1 MPLDNFATKQ
11 EVQDLQRELAQ
22 IKQQNQEVIETLK
35 SLDTSVKQ
43 GYIKVRGGEDIPK
56 MSELTAEMNKY
67 ALYVKKRT
75 AQIDH
80 KLDQY
85 GNISQAVTD
94 ESNRIV
100 KPLVEK
106 YIHATDTKTAFELK
120 KNRATLITSVLAS
133 VGPFIGGVSICI
145 ISILKLL

>member
-11 EVQDLQRELAQ
+11 EVQELQRELAQ

-75 AQIDH
+75 AQIDQ

-100 KPLVEK
+100 KPLVDK
-106 YIHATDTKTAFELK
+106 YICATDTKTAVELK
-120 KNRATLITSVLAS
+120 KNRVALITSVLAS
-133 VGPFIGGVSICI
+133 LGLFIGGVSICVF
-145 ISILKLL
+145 SILKLL